1 MEKSKLSVEDKTD
14 QSSQMSTLDLYE
26 DLLINENRD
35 GEEGNRIL
43 TMKEVLSEKH
53 SLEEQNKLLLQNLV
67 EEKQKSDKLKEEKLN
82 VEQNLKSL
90 LATAKVELARKNR
103 LLNHYIGGRESQT
116 MSKNQPKSI
125 APRANDTAKQ
135 KRLLALYK
143 GRRADDPELTNAQTS
158 SHGLLQHRGEK
169 MVGVATK
176 VIGSSFENST
186 VTSKSMLS
194 AQYHMSFNNR
204 MNQASNRMNST
215 FLTETGLVHEGRSSS
230 AITSSDQKQTT
241 KDKPQ
246 NSNISMTRNLS
257 PEQVQKSRRTPIRNS
272 SNQEHSVK
280 DQTKSHTVGTSGKLS
295 PKQVQEGQRSSTKN
309 SSHQEH
315 SVKDYKQ
322 SPTVPTSK
330 TLSSRRGKKDDR
342 SRATSSRSRKQTT
355 KDQMLSHQKHSVKDS
370 KRSPTVHNS
379 KTLSPRQVKN
389 DPSAIS
395 LSKKQTAN
403 DRMLISNAK
412 TSKNSSPGLD
422 SILSKLT
429 DRLYR
434 ENPAID
440 IRDLDAS
447 DNNDGVSFKQKNIGL
462 TADRA
467 QSSYEKYS
475 MDLYNIPQT
484 TNSDIKSTTDVAKS
498 SAIAKNPRT
507 NTISLNKNG
516 NETKSSDHAPKKLN
530 SVLKNTEDSERDD
543 VNKLSKE
550 QTSTSQL
557 SKSKKKNSD
566 CTIVKIS
573 KTSPRKKLVKKR
585 SSDAGSDSPDKLSEK
600 DCTNINI
607 SDVSSK
613 LSSTECTKKSVEAI
627 QSSAAET
634 KSIIDVNGTMSETSS
649 IEDTKKL
656 ADAIPSITSK
666 KKSEIDENDNEAE
679 ISPEP
684 LNSSHKVQLSIEVHH
699 YQPLNKCNEKYTE
712 FQTNDENSIC
722 KNDDSSI
729 SLDKHSGDLKD
740 NNADLVSASARTMGN
755 YKRLSRM
762 NKSHPLNLQLGS
774 TKQNDKSFKKRKA
787 RWICTDIIIE
797 QKDSSINVNLGKEA
811 ISQKTSDGGPDAHMA
826 KVTVPKSIHTG
837 KNYLNQSKQ
846 GCEFESKKKDSK
858 KNISKALDTKDC
870 NSTKIADLSKKLEV
884 KKSKQNV
891 KKERTP
897 VRRSPR
903 KPGKKLEENSEQKK
917 TKVSGKKLQ
926 HDATTNKEKA
936 FLGKGSL
943 NHQSEFGQ
951 SESSKEYDID
961 LNKKLPVSKL
971 PVENCISQEAKSRN
985 GQNIQ
990 DIPEESIDKNAFLQ
1004 PNIILPGDKNTKTHL
1019 PSSEDPAKGNSC
1031 EGIQNESICNDDF
1044 DPQLELDYDE
1054 SSLMHQVL
1062 VQPDEDNQKSTSV
1075 SLKND
1080 RNIQENESLNPKG
1093 VPLANNDPQTIM
1105 KPLFDEMNITASE
1118 LCKINNLDKDPKSK
1132 ETLVDG
1138 KTQLDCVNIKDSKI
1152 TSDLQPRVQLID
1164 IGKIASSYSKRRIG
1178 VDVDGETPRKRRK
1191 SAEDRSKIRDFNLLC
1206 SGKKI
1211 NKNVGVSNSKKSKL
1225 KTKKSRARIISSTST
1240 SENDFELDHFA
1251 EMNEIGIFQ
1260 DDVFLN
1266 ENIASSSHI
1275 KSMSSQSSKIE
1286 NNDETLSH
1294 IKSDASI
1301 QLQQTSQTPTKV
1313 LLETDN
1319 SNSPAFRTRSRKKN
1333 AESGHGIINEDNKN
1347 SSLNMRQSVEKQI
1360 NAVKTK
1366 LQFGCY
1372 EGTSQQCKDNVKTD
1386 VKTTAMEMSNIETQS
1401 NVRKISDNVISEQ
1414 VDNINTT
1421 FPSIS
1426 KSPIVVDRTSEDL
1439 ISLSKIDDAS
1449 SRASKS
1455 KQDVGSSTPVTTN
1468 MIDVAMEVV
1477 VKTSPEKVKHKKRS
1491 KNSKD
1496 KKITSS
1502 KKKQKRTEKRE
1513 KLKVKL
1519 KQKKRKSKGKSFSD
1533 LSVDSNGNLCSK
1545 SDISHELSLLDLAD
1559 TNSISSSFDSIIPSP
1574 ELNRWLASAKKD
1586 TKKNKRSKSKKSDKK
1601 KNKQKTGVEF
1611 TNVQTN
1617 DGDNASHSNCS
1628 SGFSQPRPKSSLIN
1642 TELKLSK
1649 PDVAPKASI
1658 PATNEGKL
1666 QNDRFNNL
1674 FSSVRK
1680 QGLEDQ
1686 KQNQEN
1692 KLPQETKCLIAE
1704 TQNSS
1709 QSFGFSTSNLS
1720 LKNGQSGS
1728 VVKTFTH
1735 LTENKAGTS
1744 FTPSMFPETSQKI
1757 INPMRCYKNAAL
1769 QWLIHIARSKLSD
1782 IEMPQPLDLSIKK
1795 VNKSFN
1801 RTAISKENNPTAVTN
1816 LFSSKPVCNL
1826 NNGETCSNNVSS
1838 LDECLNND
1846 HQSSFTEPHVL
1857 KDKSSSR
1864 SFCTSKRE
1872 HSVKHSKPDKEKCEI
1887 TEKQAILDKDIPEIL
1902 LHEDTDSVF
1911 EKVSD
1916 FSKQPSYGHVNKTQ
1930 STSLN
1935 TSKVSNTKI
1944 NIGKSNDIGSS
1955 RKSTKVISDSR
1966 TSHHSG
1972 NLLKHT
1978 EHHVQNGT
1986 DEGLNTHNESQLK
1999 PRERSYSRR
2008 SNKHSNSV
2016 SKSGNMIHDSDH
2028 KYIHSKYR
2036 STDER
2041 SSYSKY
2047 KDERHRSPLGR
2058 RRECRSTSRHDREN
2072 RSDRCESRSRSHRER
2087 SRTKSSEMCQ
2097 SGYRNYKS
2105 SSSREDYR
2113 RRSREDNHYREK
2125 SHYSER
2131 SYRRCDDRDRRSPKR
2146 RRIDEK
2152 ACDWI
2157 SVDHR
2162 EHERKQDLRN
2172 QSPNIIDWNMLLQ
2185 EHVKQQQ
2192 KSDNKKEPESKIAS
2206 PAKKKK
2212 PRRVA
2217 LERVEMPESEKPVN
2231 EENNDKLVSPL
2242 SRYLWM
2248 NSLKSCQE
2256 RRKKRARWSSEV
2268 SELETSADDTA
2279 NQGLTSEDNIMST
2292 GAASGQKQVAEVTL
2306 NKSQH
2311 HADSGTNCNK
2321 TSKFSHK
2328 PKPTSRKMTNQALAT
2343 GSEVQADSED
2353 LSVTIPDMSTSS
2365 WQLSEESRCRF
2376 YSFAKVIQV
2385 LSPLKSSPEKLSF
2398 SEKNASRKR
2407 KKIRRK
2413 VLQSP

>member
-67 EEKQKSDKLKEEKLN
+67 EEKQKSEKLKEEKLN

-116 MSKNQPKSI
+116 VSKNQPKSI

-143 GRRADDPELTNAQTS
+143 GRRADDSELTNAQTS

-215 FLTETGLVHEGRSSS
+215 FLTETGLVHEGRSTST
-230 AITSSDQKQTT
+230 ITSCDQKQTT

-342 SRATSSRSRKQTT
+342 SPATSSRSRKQTT

-403 DRMLISNAK
+403 DRMLIFNAK
-412 TSKNSSPGLD
+412 TSKNSSTGLD

-498 SAIAKNPRT
+498 SAIAINPRT

-557 SKSKKKNSD
+557 SKSKEKNSD

-600 DCTNINI
+600 DYTNINI

-613 LSSTECTKKSVEAI
+613 ISSTECTKKSVEAI
-627 QSSAAET
+627 QLSTAET
-634 KSIIDVNGTMSETSS
+634 KSKIDVNGTMSETSS
-649 IEDTKKL
+649 IEVPKSYQKATKKL
-656 ADAIPSITSK
+656 ADAIQSITSK
-666 KKSEIDENDNEAE
+666 KKSEINENDKEAE

-699 YQPLNKCNEKYTE
+699 YQPLNKCNENYTDLE
-712 FQTNDENSIC
+712 TNDENSIC
-722 KNDDSSI
+722 KDDDSSI

-740 NNADLVSASARTMGN
+740 NSADLVSASARTMGN

-774 TKQNDKSFKKRKA
+774 TKQNDKSYKKRKA
-787 RWICTDIIIE
+787 RWICTDIVIE
-797 QKDSSINVNLGKEA
+797 QKDSSINVNLGKKA
-811 ISQKTSDGGPDAHMA
+811 ISQKTSDEGPDVHMA
-826 KVTVPKSIHTG
+826 KVTVPESIHTE

-858 KNISKALDTKDC
+858 KNISKGLDTKDC
-870 NSTKIADLSKKLEV
+870 NSMKIADLSKKLEV

-936 FLGKGSL
+936 FLGKESL
-943 NHQSEFGQ
+943 NHESEFGQ
-951 SESSKEYDID
+951 LKSSEKCSSDVNKTSSESE
-961 LNKKLPVSKL
+961 LPMEK
-971 PVENCISQEAKSRN
+971 CISQEPKSEG

-990 DIPEESIDKNAFLQ
+990 NIPKESTDETAFFQ
-1004 PNIILPGDKNTKTHL
+1004 PSIILPGDKNTKTHL
-1019 PSSEDPAKGNSC
+1019 PSSDDPVKGNSR
-1031 EGIQNESICNDDF
+1031 EGIQNASICNDDF

-1054 SSLMHQVL
+1054 SSLTHQVL

-1075 SLKND
+1075 SPKKD
-1080 RNIQENESLNPKG
+1080 RKIQENESLNPKG

-1105 KPLFDEMNITASE
+1105 KPLFYEMNITASE
-1118 LCKINNLDKDPKSK
+1118 LCKIDNLDKDPKSK

-1152 TSDLQPRVQLID
+1152 TTSDLQPRVQLID
-1164 IGKIASSYSKRRIG
+1164 IGKIASSYSKRRIS
-1178 VDVDGETPRKRRK
+1178 VDVEGETPKKRRK

-1225 KTKKSRARIISSTST
+1225 KTKRSRARIISSTST

-1372 EGTSQQCKDNVKTD
+1372 EGTSQQSKDNVKTD

-1477 VKTSPEKVKHKKRS
+1477 VKTSPEKEKHKKQS
-1491 KNSKD
+1491 KKSKE
-1496 KKITSS
+1496 KKNTSS
-1502 KKKQKRTEKRE
+1502 RKRQKRTGKRE

-1586 TKKNKRSKSKKSDKK
+1586 TKQEKRSKSKKSDKK

-1611 TNVQTN
+1611 TNVETN
-1617 DGDNASHSNCS
+1617 DGDNAPHSNSSGS
-1628 SGFSQPRPKSSLIN
+1628 SGFSQPGPKSNLLN

-1649 PDVAPKASI
+1649 PYVAPEASI
-1658 PATNEGKL
+1658 PGTNEGKL

-1704 TQNSS
+1704 IQNSS

-1769 QWLIHIARSKLSD
+1769 QWLIHIARSKLSG

-1816 LFSSKPVCNL
+1816 LFSCKPVCNL
-1826 NNGETCSNNVSS
+1826 SSGKYCELQCS
-1838 LDECLNND
+1838 
-1846 HQSSFTEPHVL
+1846 
-1857 KDKSSSR
+1857 
-1864 SFCTSKRE
+1864 
-1872 HSVKHSKPDKEKCEI
+1872 
-1887 TEKQAILDKDIPEIL
+1887 
-1902 LHEDTDSVF
+1902 LHLV
-1911 EKVSD
+1911 
-1916 FSKQPSYGHVNKTQ
+1916 
-1930 STSLN
+1930 
-1935 TSKVSNTKI
+1935 
-1944 NIGKSNDIGSS
+1944 
-1955 RKSTKVISDSR
+1955 
-1966 TSHHSG
+1966 
-1972 NLLKHT
+1972 
-1978 EHHVQNGT
+1978 EHH
-1986 DEGLNTHNESQLK
+1986 GL
-1999 PRERSYSRR
+1999 
-2008 SNKHSNSV
+2008 
-2016 SKSGNMIHDSDH
+2016 SK
-2028 KYIHSKYR
+2028 
-2036 STDER
+2036 
-2041 SSYSKY
+2041 
-2047 KDERHRSPLGR
+2047 
-2058 RRECRSTSRHDREN
+2058 
-2072 RSDRCESRSRSHRER
+2072 
-2087 SRTKSSEMCQ
+2087 
-2097 SGYRNYKS
+2097 
-2105 SSSREDYR
+2105 
-2113 RRSREDNHYREK
+2113 
-2125 SHYSER
+2125 
-2131 SYRRCDDRDRRSPKR
+2131 
-2146 RRIDEK
+2146 
-2152 ACDWI
+2152 
-2157 SVDHR
+2157 
-2162 EHERKQDLRN
+2162 
-2172 QSPNIIDWNMLLQ
+2172 
-2185 EHVKQQQ
+2185 
-2192 KSDNKKEPESKIAS
+2192 
-2206 PAKKKK
+2206 
-2212 PRRVA
+2212 
-2217 LERVEMPESEKPVN
+2217 
-2231 EENNDKLVSPL
+2231 
-2242 SRYLWM
+2242 
-2248 NSLKSCQE
+2248 NSLSMILCKC
-2256 RRKKRARWSSEV
+2256 
-2268 SELETSADDTA
+2268 
-2279 NQGLTSEDNIMST
+2279 
-2292 GAASGQKQVAEVTL
+2292 
-2306 NKSQH
+2306 
-2311 HADSGTNCNK
+2311 
-2321 TSKFSHK
+2321 F
-2328 PKPTSRKMTNQALAT
+2328 
-2343 GSEVQADSED
+2343 
-2353 LSVTIPDMSTSS
+2353 
-2365 WQLSEESRCRF
+2365 
-2376 YSFAKVIQV
+2376 
-2385 LSPLKSSPEKLSF
+2385 
-2398 SEKNASRKR
+2398 
-2407 KKIRRK
+2407 
-2413 VLQSP
+2413 